1 MRDAVG
7 WGPWLLL
14 MLKLVY
20 ISGACSVYSVSGWA
34 IFTPPESGLL
44 RTVVSAP
51 GQAVA
56 ETMVAA

>member
-1 MRDAVG
+1 
-7 WGPWLLL
+7 
-14 MLKLVY
+14 MLRFVY
-20 ISGACSVYSVSGWA
+20 ISGACSVQSVLGQA

-44 RTVVSAP
+44 CTVVSAP